1 MKIQEIFGD
10 KGYLA
15 AAVPLSITELGFA
28 YLNDIGL
35 WNITINQK
43 NVECINNKIT
53 IAQLQD
59 IFEHHCSCYQNQR
72 DVLEEERQ
80 RMLEKIK
87 AFDQKEIIDFS

>member
-1 MKIQEIFGD
+1 MKVQELFGD

-15 AAVPLSITELGFA
+15 AAVPLSITDLGFA

-43 NVECINNKIT
+43 NVDCIDNKIT

-59 IFEHHCSCYQNQR
+59 IFEHHCTCYQNQR
-72 DVLEEERQ
+72 DVLENERQ
-80 RMLEKIK
+80 KMLEKIK
-87 AFDQKEIIDFS
+87 MFDTNEIIDFS